1 MARCLFVRQKGSC
14 PPGELKNSAT
24 RFLWRIRMA
33 NGRPQLESGK
43 RSKKIDVRFTEDEY
57 NLITSLEK
65 ALGIS
70 KTEILRKRVLNNA
83 RATVVNAKELIIC
96 LDNIFAEMNRVGNNI
111 NQLAKHANTL
121 KLQGGIS
128 PLIIDQFDVHF
139 LKYLQLQQQ
148 LEISLRKVI
157 RLVGKS

>member
-1 MARCLFVRQKGSC
+1 MAK
-14 PPGELKNSAT
+14 
-24 RFLWRIRMA
+24 
-33 NGRPQLESGK
+33 GRPQLESGK

-57 NLITSLEK
+57 NLITSLENT
-65 ALGIS
+65 LGIS
-70 KTEILRKRVLNNA
+70 KTELLRKRVLNDA
-83 RATVVNAKELIIC
+83 GATIVNAKDLITS
-96 LDNIFAEMNRVGNNI
+96 LDNIFAEMGRVGNNI

-121 KLQGGIS
+121 KLQGAIS
-128 PLIIDQFDVHF
+128 PLIIDQFDTHF

>member
-1 MARCLFVRQKGSC
+1 MAK
-14 PPGELKNSAT
+14 
-24 RFLWRIRMA
+24 
-33 NGRPQLESGK
+33 GRPQLESGK
-43 RSKKIDVRFTEDEY
+43 RSRKIDVRFTEDEY
-57 NLITSLEK
+57 NLITSLEN

-70 KTEILRKRVLNNA
+70 KTELLRKRVLNDA
-83 RATVVNAKELIIC
+83 GATIVNAKDLIVS
-96 LDNIFAEMNRVGNNI
+96 LDNIFAEMGRVGNNI

-121 KLQGGIS
+121 KLQGAIS
-128 PLIIDQFDVHF
+128 PLIIDQFDAYF